1 MAEELFNG
9 AAVHEGFH
17 DLADLRAFARK
28 LIEHWDRW
36 QMKPFH
42 MKGEYEVGGPI
53 LWSFTNHVVNLM
65 RTVLDLSE
73 KDRGIIAVPLIRL
86 IVENTMTG
94 MWLYL
99 ELSNTWAV
107 LTEGFQKRRAAIKGV
122 IEIEGEGFDKSDLDE
137 IDQILKSL
145 DSATLPPFEQR
156 CADIEGGKAIYV
168 VYRVMSSYCHAG
180 MALGDFYLGET
191 EEDPGLERIPDARLP
206 NHEAWLGAAVS
217 MLIISMKL
225 CDNIDYKGGLKSQ
238 LDRAAKRMGMSLN
251 FVKAPKKEK
260 KAAAK
265 ARAATS
271 AAQGHDGTASPAVST
286 AR

>member
-1 MAEELFNG
+1 MAEELYNG

-42 MKGEYEVGGPI
+42 MKGEYDVGGPI

-99 ELSNTWAV
+99 EPSNTWAI
-107 LTEGFQKRRAAIKGV
+107 LTEGFQKRKAAINGV
-122 IEIEGEGFDKSDLDE
+122 IEIEGEGFDKSDVAE
-137 IDQILKSL
+137 IDQILESL

-168 VYRVMSSYCHAG
+168 VYRVLSSYCHAG

-191 EEDPGLERIPDARLP
+191 EEYPGLERIPDARLP

-260 KAAAK
+260 KTPVRARK
-265 ARAATS
+265 ARAEV
-271 AAQGHDGTASPAVST
+271 QGL
-286 AR
+286 